1 MTSVVIVD
9 DHPILLQ
16 GLKHMLSA
24 EPDIEVAGEALNA
37 AGAMELA
44 RKLSFDIMV
53 LDLSLPDNSGF
64 GVLERLKAERPALRI
79 LILSA
84 FPEEQFAVQAFKFG
98 ASGYVTKKS
107 AAAELVAAIRKV
119 ARGGKYVSQALAE
132 KLASAMTDNNEKQP
146 HEELSGREFQVLLRI
161 ASGKTT
167 GEVAKELCIS
177 TSTVG
182 TYRSRILEK
191 MHMKSTAE
199 LARYASE
206 NRLIE

>member
-1 MTSVVIVD
+1 MTRVVIVD
-9 DHPILLQ
+9 DHPILLE
-16 GLKHMLSA
+16 GLRHMLSA
-24 EPDIEVAGEALNA
+24 EPDLEVAGEALNA
-37 AGAMELA
+37 AGAMELS

-64 GVLERLKAERPALRI
+64 GVLERLKAERPDLRI
-79 LILSA
+79 LMLSS
-84 FPEEQFAVQAFKFG
+84 FPEEQFAVQAFKSG

-107 AAAELVAAIRKV
+107 AAEELVTAIRKV

-132 KLASAMTDNNEKQP
+132 KLTSFMTDNSEKQP
-146 HEELSGREFQVLLRI
+146 HEWLSSREFQILLLI
-161 ASGKTT
+161 ASGKMT

-191 MHMKSTAE
+191 MHMKTTAE
-199 LARYASE
+199 LVRYASE
-206 NRLIE
+206 KQLIE

>member
-1 MTSVVIVD
+1 MTRVVIVD
-9 DHPILLQ
+9 DHPILLE
-16 GLKHMLSA
+16 GLRHMLSA

-37 AGAMELA
+37 AGAMELS

-64 GVLERLKAERPALRI
+64 GVLERLKAERPDLRI
-79 LILSA
+79 LILSS
-84 FPEEQFAVQAFKFG
+84 FPEEQFAVQAFKSG

-107 AAAELVAAIRKV
+107 AAEELVTAIRKV

-132 KLASAMTDNNEKQP
+132 KLTFFMTDNSEKQP
-146 HEELSGREFQVLLRI
+146 HEWLSSREFQILLLI

-191 MHMKSTAE
+191 MRMKTTAE
-199 LARYASE
+199 LVRYASE
-206 NRLIE
+206 KQLIE